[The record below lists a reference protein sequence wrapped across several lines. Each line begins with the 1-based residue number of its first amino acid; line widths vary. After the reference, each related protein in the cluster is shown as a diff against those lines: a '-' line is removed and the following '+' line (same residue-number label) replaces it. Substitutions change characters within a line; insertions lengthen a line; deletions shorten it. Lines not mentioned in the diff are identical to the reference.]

1 MQSLSGVLEGVVV
14 SLREGVE
21 VALVVGALFAYLRR
35 TGRNVYFRSVLLG
48 LGGAV
53 LASLVTAIL
62 VRRYGLNPDDPVLEG
77 SLMVVAAGLVAS
89 LLAWMWRMGRTVRRR
104 LEHRLDTLVGTR
116 GTAPFAIRVAL
127 GIFAFTFFMV
137 FREGVETALFL
148 LTLSSTAGGQPV
160 ATATGTGLGLSLAL
174 LFGVLLVR
182 GSLRINLHRFFAVT
196 GSVLLVLVLKL
207 LAGALHEFFEAG
219 VLPSTAGFDEA
230 VEIFTSTTA
239 SWIILALL
247 VLTPLACLAWD
258 WWQTP
263 LPDPKQPNG
272 ATP

>member
-21 VALVVGALFAYLRR
+21 VALVIGVLFAYLRR
-35 TGRNVYFRSVLLG
+35 TGRDIYFRSVLLG
-48 LGGAV
+48 LGVAI
-53 LASLVTAIL
+53 LASLLAAIL
-62 VRRYGLNPDDPVLEG
+62 VRRYGLNPDNPGLEG
-77 SLMVVAAGLVAS
+77 VLMVVAAGLVTS
-89 LLAWMWRMGRTVRRR
+89 LLAWMWRTGRTVRRR
-104 LEHRLDTLVGTR
+104 LEHRLDTLVGTM
-116 GTAPFAIRVAL
+116 GAAPFAMRAAL

-137 FREGVETALFL
+137 FREGVETVLFL

-160 ATATGTGLGLSLAL
+160 ATATGTALGLSLAL
-174 LFGVLLVR
+174 LFGVFLVR
-182 GSLRINLHRFFAVT
+182 GSVRINLRRFFGVT
-196 GSVLLVLVLKL
+196 GSVLVVLVLKL

-219 VLPSTAGFDEA
+219 LLPSTAGLDQA

-239 SWIILALL
+239 SWIVLALL
-247 VLTPLACLAWD
+247 VLTPLTCLAWD

-272 ATP
+272 ARP

>member
-21 VALVVGALFAYLRR
+21 VALVIGVLFAYLRR
-35 TGRNVYFRSVLLG
+35 TGRDVYFRSVLLG

-53 LASLVTAIL
+53 LASLVAAVL
-62 VRRYGLNPDDPVLEG
+62 VGRYGLNPANPRLEG
-77 SLMVVAAGLVAS
+77 GLMVVAAGLVTS
-89 LLAWMWRMGRTVRRR
+89 LLVWMWRTGRTVRRR
-104 LEHRLDTLVGTR
+104 LEHRLDALVGATE
-116 GTAPFAIRVAL
+116 TAPFAIRAAL

-137 FREGVETALFL
+137 FREGVETVLFL

-160 ATATGTGLGLSLAL
+160 ATASGAAVGLSLAL

-182 GSLRINLHRFFAVT
+182 GSVRINLHRFFAVT
-196 GSVLLVLVLKL
+196 GGVLLVLVFKL

-219 VLPSTAGFDEA
+219 VLPGTPGLDEA
-230 VEIFTSTTA
+230 LEIFTSTTA

-247 VLTPLACLAWD
+247 VFTPLTCLAWD

-272 ATP
+272 ARP